1 MKSIEQ
7 YEKILKKDKELT
19 VELRQETK
27 TRKAIYVLT
36 PDPHKTRKYMVNVT
50 GPKYGI
56 TFATP
61 RKTKATG
68 YMLGIVQPGTD
79 EVYLVKI
86 KKGGIHQRGR
96 QNEVNFQQ
104 FIRNQLEEK
113 GQCQLTVKD
122 DYGKV
127 VELDVVDVID
137 TSTQHGKLNRAD
149 TTLELRD
156 GTIYGISQKK
166 TNANIVAKVKKVL
179 SDILFQTEKKLR
191 EYAKANGYGQKQ
203 YMNFRI
209 TNREF
214 IDLCWFGTDI
224 AKGAVFIGDLED
236 VSSNE
241 IHIERIIENGDDDVL
256 TSFPIYI
263 KWQIANR
270 VYTMDLFGVVVDKGG
285 TIKTIDDLELPGIN
299 APLPNGRRFKV
310 DEDKDEA
317 TLMEEARQDDMWD
330 TVAWC
335 AENHKMLWLKYE
347 TVEDGSIIS
356 RKVAPYSYRTRN
368 TKVRGRSTYFYADD
382 FTPGQEHGIKCF
394 LIENCLQVKESKQS
408 FTPRWPVEIKQE
420 IDRLEKQ
427 RQDKEKQELKDKDKK
442 EEPKDNEI
450 VKPEPKKHEPPKK
463 PEPRPEQPSVP
474 EKPSEPKKPV
484 QKPAAKPAEKPAPKP
499 PPPKKEPVK
508 VEPAKVEPDKP
519 NPPPE
524 KKPLPP
530 PEKKEPDQSKN
541 GPDDDTVKITDEPEE
556 DNSVT
561 LGGDDKE
568 NLSSDK
574 EEQEQQ
580 EKDGEVQITDDDGN
594 VLEQEVTLK

>member
-7 YEKILKKDKELT
+7 YEKLLKKDKELT

-36 PDPHKTRKYMVNVT
+36 PDPIKTRKHMVTVT
-50 GPKYGI
+50 GPDLGI

-68 YMLGIVQPGTD
+68 YMLGIVQDDTD

-104 FIRNQLEEK
+104 FIRNQLETTGK
-113 GQCQLTVKD
+113 CHLTVKD

-127 VELDVVDVID
+127 VELDVADVVD

-149 TTLELRD
+149 TTLELED

-179 SDILFQTEKKLR
+179 ADILFQTEKKLR
-191 EYAKANGYGQKQ
+191 EYAKANNLAPKS
-203 YMNFRI
+203 YMNFRV

-224 AKGAVFIGDLED
+224 STGAVFIGDLENVD
-236 VSSNE
+236 SNE

-299 APLPNGRRFKV
+299 APLAPGKRYKV
-310 DEDKDEA
+310 DEDMTEEQIV
-317 TLMEEARQDDMWD
+317 EEARQNDMWD
-330 TVAWC
+330 TIAFC

-347 TVEDGSIIS
+347 TVEDGSVIS

-427 RQDKEKQELKDKDKK
+427 RQDKEKEQEPEKEPDKD
-442 EEPKDNEI
+442 I
-450 VKPEPKKHEPPKK
+450 VKPEPKTQEKPAPKK
-463 PEPRPEQPSVP
+463 PEPRPQEPSTP
-474 EKPSEPKKPV
+474 EKPVEKPKPEVKKPEPKKP
-484 QKPAAKPAEKPAPKP
+484 A
-499 PPPKKEPVK
+499 PPPKKEPAKAEPVK

-519 NPPPE
+519 TPEPE

-530 PEKKEPDQSKN
+530 PEKKEPMDKSEPK
-541 GPDDDTVKITDEPEE
+541 DDTVKITDAPED

-561 LGGDDKE
+561 LGGNDEDE
-568 NLSSDK
+568 DLSSDK
-574 EEQEQQ
+574 EEQDQQ
-580 EKDGEVQITDDDGN
+580 KKDGEVQITDDDGN

>member
-7 YEKILKKDKELT
+7 YEKLLKKDKELT

-36 PDPHKTRKYMVNVT
+36 PDPIKTRKHMVTVT
-50 GPKYGI
+50 GPDLGI

-68 YMLGIVQPGTD
+68 YMLGIVQDDTD

-104 FIRNQLEEK
+104 FIRNQLETTGK
-113 GQCQLTVKD
+113 CHLTVKD

-127 VELDVVDVID
+127 VELDVADVVD

-149 TTLELRD
+149 TTLELED

-179 SDILFQTEKKLR
+179 ADILFQTEKRLR
-191 EYAKANGYGQKQ
+191 EYAKANNLAPKS
-203 YMNFRI
+203 YMNFRV

-224 AKGAVFIGDLED
+224 STGAVFIGDLENVD
-236 VSSNE
+236 SNE

-299 APLPNGRRFKV
+299 APLAPGKRYKV
-310 DEDKDEA
+310 DEDMTEEQIV
-317 TLMEEARQDDMWD
+317 EEARQNDMWD
-330 TVAWC
+330 TIAFC

-347 TVEDGSIIS
+347 TVEDGSVIS

-427 RQDKEKQELKDKDKK
+427 RQDKEKQKKQKEPVKKPLKKQDKD
-442 EEPKDNEI
+442 I
-450 VKPEPKKHEPPKK
+450 VKPQPKTANK
-463 PEPRPEQPSVP
+463 PEPRPQEPSTP
-474 EKPSEPKKPV
+474 EKPVKKQEPKKPV
-484 QKPAAKPAEKPAPKP
+484 PVKKPA
-499 PPPKKEPVK
+499 PKKEPVK
-508 VEPAKVEPDKP
+508 VEPVKTEPDKP
-519 NPPPE
+519 NPKPQ

-530 PEKKEPDQSKN
+530 PEKKKPGSN
-541 GPDDDTVKITDEPEE
+541 DEPEDDNVE
-556 DNSVT
+556 ITNEPIDDDDDNSVT
-561 LGGDDKE
+561 LGGDKDE
-568 NLSSDK
+568 DLSSDK
-574 EEQEQQ
+574 DEQDQQ
-580 EKDGEVQITDDDGN
+580 KKDGEIQITDDDGN